1 MTERW
6 TVLKI
11 LRWTAEYFE
20 SKGLPSGRLDAEL
33 LLADILEL
41 DRVGLYVQFERP
53 LTPEELATYRSQI
66 QRRAAHEPVQ
76 YILGETEFWSL
87 PLQVSPDVLIP
98 RADTEVLVEE
108 ALLRIEGPA
117 SLLDVGTGS
126 GAVALALAKEKPGL
140 QVTALDCS
148 AAALAVAQDNAARN
162 GLAER
167 VTFLQG
173 DLADLP
179 DRRYDLVVSNPPY
192 IAASEWETLMPE
204 VREHEPRLAL
214 FGGQDGLDA
223 YRHLARQSRQ
233 ILEPGGW
240 LLVEIGATQAEDVK
254 ALFSAAGLCACGIR
268 NDYAGLPRVVF
279 GQAESIME

>member
-20 SKGLPSGRLDAEL
+20 SKDLPSGRLDAEL
-33 LLADILEL
+33 LLADTLEL

-53 LTPEELATYRSQI
+53 LTPEELTTYRSRV

-87 PLQVSPDVLIP
+87 SLRVCPDVLIP

-108 ALLRIEGPA
+108 TLARIGGPA
-117 SLLDVGTGS
+117 RLLDVGTGS
-126 GAVALALAKEKPGL
+126 GAIALALAQEKPQL

-148 AAALAVAQDNAARN
+148 AAALAIAADNAAQN
-162 GLAER
+162 GLTER
-167 VTFLQG
+167 VRFLQG

-179 DRRYDLVVSNPPY
+179 EERYDLVVSNPPY
-192 IAASEWETLMPE
+192 IAAGEWDALMPE

-214 FGGQDGLDA
+214 FGGTDGLDA
-223 YRHLARQSRQ
+223 YRHLARQARQ
-233 ILEPGGW
+233 ILKPGGW
-240 LLVEIGATQAEDVK
+240 LLVEIGATQADEVK
-254 ALFSAAGLCACGIR
+254 ALFEAAGLRACGTR

-279 GQAESIME
+279 GQAETSME

>member
-20 SKGLPSGRLDAEL
+20 SKGLSSGRLDAEL

-53 LTPEELATYRSQI
+53 LTPDELTTYRSRV
-66 QRRAAHEPVQ
+66 QRRVAHEPVQ

-98 RADTEVLVEE
+98 RADTELLVEE
-108 ALLRIEGPA
+108 ALARIEGPA
-117 SLLDVGTGS
+117 TLLDVGTGS
-126 GAVALALAKEKPGL
+126 GAVALALAKEKPQL

-148 AAALAVAQDNAARN
+148 DAALAMAHSNAARN
-162 GLAER
+162 GLADR

-173 DLADLP
+173 DLAELP
-179 DRRYDLVVSNPPY
+179 DGRYDLVVSNPPY
-192 IAASEWETLMPE
+192 IAAGEWDDLMPE

-214 FGGQDGLDA
+214 YGGEDGLIA

-233 ILEPGGW
+233 ILNPGGW
-240 LLVEIGATQAEDVK
+240 LLVEIGATQADAVK
-254 ALFSAAGLCACGIR
+254 TLFEAAGLRNCGIR
-268 NDYAGLPRVVF
+268 EDYAGLPRVVF
-279 GQAESIME
+279 GQAETSVE

>member
-11 LRWTAEYFE
+11 LRWTAEFFE
-20 SKGLPSGRLDAEL
+20 SKGLSSGRLDAEL

-53 LTPEELATYRSQI
+53 LTPEELATYRSRV

-87 PLQVSPDVLIP
+87 PLKVCPDVLIP

-108 ALLRIEGPA
+108 ALARIDGSVA
-117 SLLDVGTGS
+117 LLDVGTGS
-126 GAVALALAKEKPGL
+126 GAVALALAREKPEL
-140 QVTALDCS
+140 LVTALDCS
-148 AAALAVAQDNAARN
+148 DAALAVAQDNAARN
-162 GLAER
+162 GLAEQ
-167 VTFLQG
+167 VTFLKG
-173 DLADLP
+173 DLAELP
-179 DRRYDLVVSNPPY
+179 EGRYDLVVSNPPY
-192 IAASEWETLMPE
+192 IAADEWDDLMPE

-214 FGGQDGLDA
+214 YGGEDGLDA
-223 YRHLARQSRQ
+223 YRHLARQARQ
-233 ILEPGGW
+233 VLNPGGW
-240 LLVEIGATQAEDVK
+240 LLVEVGATQAEEVK